1 MEGSERGFE
10 VVVLTF
16 WVPFIVGGTPSPK
29 SFDLCLWFEGTS
41 CPAEPG
47 RPPAQPVGDKAYEA
61 IVSWFVTETLELL
74 YDIDLLS
81 VIVSRFEI
89 VACRTFGEI

>member
-1 MEGSERGFE
+1 M
-10 VVVLTF
+10 VVLTF
-16 WVPFIVGGTPSPK
+16 WVPFIIGGTPSLE

-41 CPAEPG
+41 CPAGSG
-47 RPPAQPVGDKAYEA
+47 RAPAQPVGDKAYEE
-61 IVSWFVTETLELL
+61 IVSWVVTETLEFL

-89 VACRTFGEI
+89 VACRAFGEI